1 MLFVQGFVAE
11 TKTIHHTRPEI
22 LHQYVRLA
30 DQPAQDLRPASR
42 LQIEHDATLVA
53 VHHHKGGG
61 FVSDFCGTMCLVS
74 SPFGVFSI
82 LMTSAPI
89 SASMSVQVGPA
100 MTWVRS
106 TIFNPASGPIGR
118 PSMLV
123 KRAFTYSPAHC
134 GWRLL
139 RKASN
144 PSRKSRLM

>member
-61 FVSDFCGTMCLVS
+61 FVSDFWRDHVPRVIAIRRLFDLDDVGTHIGEHERTGRTCHYMGEINNLQ
-74 SPFGVFSI
+74 
-82 LMTSAPI
+82 TSQRTHRTTLFARE
-89 SASMSVQVGPA
+89 A
-100 MTWVRS
+100 
-106 TIFNPASGPIGR
+106 
-118 PSMLV
+118 LDC
-123 KRAFTYSPAHC
+123 YSPDHC

-139 RKASN
+139 RNASK
-144 PSRKSRLM
+144 PSRKS